1 MSHLHFCK
9 DKLCCDGLWFIKKME
24 TYFILA
30 NYLLKTTLECYTY
43 CSPDLLKVALFT
55 FSFSAMINE
64 CNMRNSVTNHKL
76 CFCFALNGLWGS
88 LYCPPPQ
95 PPSVRFYS
103 VLRFEDMLHHM
114 EVDLNDAKNRLNQEH
129 F

>member
-1 MSHLHFCK
+1 MPVPLFYFFVCLLFFKMLLCISFMSHLHFCK

-88 LYCPPPQ
+88 LYCPPPT
-95 PPSVRFYS
+95 PLSEILFCPS
-103 VLRFEDMLHHM
+103 L
-114 EVDLNDAKNRLNQEH
+114 
-129 F
+129 